1 MQKPPLNA
9 VGREFGHEQMAFLVL
24 PIKAETI
31 VREIH
36 KGQNGKSF
44 LGAVI
49 VLWMCKKNSGII
61 LHASE
66 HDYQLLAHFVKMYAP
81 QNGWVWPTELKTVGP
96 SENFGGLVENFGGL
110 SENFGRHKLGKV
122 F

>member
-49 VLWMCKKNSGII
+49 VLWMCKKKSGII

-81 QNGWVWPTELKTVGP
+81 KTVVWLARP
-96 SENFGGLVENFGGL
+96 PKWLILTNRIENSWSE
-110 SENFGRHKLGKV
+110 
-122 F
+122 